1 MNETI
6 DLTNF
11 EKSLEELAEK
21 LEMPIP
27 KEDLETRKAALL
39 AFANFMITL

>member
-11 EKSLEELAEK
+11 EESLELLAEK

-27 KEDLETRKAALL
+27 KENMEARKAALL
-39 AFANFMITL
+39 AFVNFMITL